1 MSENH
6 WPDTTRVTHGGFT
19 LDLAR
24 EAIRNIRYEGV
35 QIIDLLYTAIRPSD
49 WSTLKSDEYAA
60 DLKIRGNDYEITIT
74 ESFTS
79 ALVATTKII
88 LSAGNT
94 FSVEYELKGL
104 AEYSVNRWGICFC
117 LDTADWMGA
126 SVISSGN
133 SYSLLRDISP
143 QRVVDGVVQGLFPES
158 HEMQF
163 IAADQRYLKVVSN
176 GKVLEAEDQRNW
188 TDNTYKIYSGS
199 LKEPRPFT
207 TSPGSSWKQNV
218 NFEVGVPKQNNSDP
232 TKILV
237 REIEALPS
245 IGLQF
250 NSDPLL
256 TPDDLEKALV
266 LLEID
271 HLRVNAESL
280 TPQKIA
286 TTASNGLILET
297 ALLSSNQNEILKAEV
312 VQLSER
318 VPAGSRL
325 LIQREG
331 REVVEADDLPKNESL
346 NTFIPGTDAYL
357 VDLHREKFE
366 FTNSVSYSITPTV
379 HSADTETIFKTLSTQ
394 KESIE
399 FAQKYL
405 APQVFVSPITFSAR
419 GNPETGHS
427 RDQRINFAD
436 RDSAMHIRTIE
447 GAAWT
452 LGSIYAVASAGAFS
466 GSWHELFGEH
476 GIIYLQ
482 SGAIK
487 FSPVFHAISALGAH
501 HAHQITI
508 ATSLDN
514 SWVAF
519 ENRETK
525 TILVASLRPWSLEIT
540 AKVLAGYKSMQS
552 LRGEDCDKASQIMD
566 WWSFAEATP
575 ISADFPLTLTPFEI
589 VLIRG

>member
-1 MSENH
+1 VSENH

-60 DLKIRGNDYEITIT
+60 DLKISGNDYEITIT

-79 ALVATTKII
+79 ALVATTKVI

-126 SVISSGN
+126 SVLSSGN

-207 TSPGSSWKQNV
+207 TSPGSSWKQNI
-218 NFEVGVPKQNNSDP
+218 NFEVGVPKQNNADP
-232 TKILV
+232 IKILV

-331 REVVEADDLPKNESL
+331 REVVEAADLPKNESL
-346 NTFIPGTDAYL
+346 NTYIPGTDAYL

-379 HSADTETIFKTLSTQ
+379 HSTDTETIFKTLSTQ

-405 APQVFVSPITFSAR
+405 APQVFVSPITFSTR

-452 LGSIYAVASAGAFS
+452 LGSIHAVASAGAFS

-476 GIIYLQ
+476 GIIYSQ

-487 FSPVFHAISALGAH
+487 FSPVFHAVSALGAH

-589 VLIRG
+589 ALIRG

>member
-60 DLKIRGNDYEITIT
+60 DLKISGNDYEITIT

-79 ALVATTKII
+79 ALVATTKVI
-88 LSAGNT
+88 LSVGNT

-126 SVISSGN
+126 SVLSSGN

-143 QRVVDGVVQGLFPES
+143 QRIVDGVVQGLFPES

-163 IAADQRYLKVVSN
+163 IAADQRYLKVASN

-207 TSPGSSWKQNV
+207 SSPGSSWKQKV
-218 NFEVGVPKQNNSDP
+218 NFEVGVPKQNSADP

-331 REVVEADDLPKNESL
+331 REVVEATDLPKNESL
-346 NTFIPGTDAYL
+346 NTYIPGTDAYL

-379 HSADTETIFKTLSTQ
+379 HSTDTETIFKTLSTQ

-405 APQVFVSPITFSAR
+405 APQVFLSPITFSTR

-436 RDSAMHIRTIE
+436 LDSAMHIRTIE

-452 LGSIYAVASAGAFS
+452 LGSIHAVASAGAFS

-476 GIIYLQ
+476 GIIYSQ

-552 LRGEDCDKASQIMD
+552 LRGEDCDTASQIMD

-589 VLIRG
+589 ALIRG

>member
-6 WPDTTRVTHGGFT
+6 WPDTTGVTHGGFT

-60 DLKIRGNDYEITIT
+60 DLKISGNDYEITIT

-79 ALVATTKII
+79 ALVATTKVI

-126 SVISSGN
+126 SVLSSGN

-143 QRVVDGVVQGLFPES
+143 QRVVDGFVQGLFPES

-163 IAADQRYLKVVSN
+163 IAADQRYLKVASN

-199 LKEPRPFT
+199 LKESRPFT
-207 TSPGSSWKQNV
+207 SSPGSSWKQKV
-218 NFEVGVPKQNNSDP
+218 NFEVGVPKQNSADP

-331 REVVEADDLPKNESL
+331 REVVEATDLPKNESL
-346 NTFIPGTDAYL
+346 NTYIPGTDAYL

-379 HSADTETIFKTLSTQ
+379 HSTDTETIFKTLSTQ

-405 APQVFVSPITFSAR
+405 APQVFLSPITFSTR

-436 RDSAMHIRTIE
+436 LDSAMHIRTIE

-452 LGSIYAVASAGAFS
+452 LGSIHAVASAGAFS

-476 GIIYLQ
+476 GIIYSQ

-525 TILVASLRPWSLEIT
+525 TILVASLRPWTLEIT

-552 LRGEDCDKASQIMD
+552 LRGEDCEKASQIMD

-589 VLIRG
+589 ALIRG

>member
-60 DLKIRGNDYEITIT
+60 DLRISGNDYEITIT

-79 ALVATTKII
+79 ALVATTKVI

-126 SVISSGN
+126 SVLSSGN

-163 IAADQRYLKVVSN
+163 IAADQRCLKVVSN

-207 TSPGSSWKQNV
+207 TSPGSSWKQKV
-218 NFEVGVPKQNNSDP
+218 NFEVGVPKQNSADP

-331 REVVEADDLPKNESL
+331 REVVEAADLPKNESL
-346 NTFIPGTDAYL
+346 NTYIPGTDAYL

-379 HSADTETIFKTLSTQ
+379 HSTDTETIFKTLSTQ

-405 APQVFVSPITFSAR
+405 APQVFVSPITFSTR

-452 LGSIYAVASAGAFS
+452 LGSIHAVASAGAFS

-476 GIIYLQ
+476 GIIYSQ

-552 LRGEDCDKASQIMD
+552 LRGEDCDTASQIMD

-589 VLIRG
+589 ALIRG

>member
-1 MSENH
+1 VSENH

-60 DLKIRGNDYEITIT
+60 DLKISGKDYEITIT

-79 ALVATTKII
+79 TLVATTKVI

-126 SVISSGN
+126 SVLSSGN

-163 IAADQRYLKVVSN
+163 IAADQRYLNVVSN

-207 TSPGSSWKQNV
+207 TSAGSSWKQKV
-218 NFEVGVPKQNNSDP
+218 NFEVGVPKQNSADP

-271 HLRVNAESL
+271 HLRVNSESL

-331 REVVEADDLPKNESL
+331 REVVEATDLPKNESL
-346 NTFIPGTDAYL
+346 NTYIPGTDAYL

-379 HSADTETIFKTLSTQ
+379 HSTDTETIFKTLSTQ

-405 APQVFVSPITFSAR
+405 APQVFLSPITFSTR

-436 RDSAMHIRTIE
+436 LDSAMHIRKIE

-452 LGSIYAVASAGAFS
+452 LGSIHAVASAGAFS
-466 GSWHELFGEH
+466 GSWHELFGEY
-476 GIIYLQ
+476 GIIYSQ

-501 HAHQITI
+501 HAHQVTI

-552 LRGEDCDKASQIMD
+552 LRGEDCDTASQIMD

-589 VLIRG
+589 ALIRG

>member
-60 DLKIRGNDYEITIT
+60 DLKISGNDYEITIT

-79 ALVATTKII
+79 ALVATTKVI

-399 FAQKYL
+399 FAQKHL

-436 RDSAMHIRTIE
+436 RDSAMHIRTIV

>member
-1 MSENH
+1 MSTNH

-35 QIIDLLYTAIRPSD
+35 QLIDLLYTAIRPSD
-49 WSTLKSDEYAA
+49 WSTLKSDEYDA
-60 DLKIRGNDYEITIT
+60 DVKVVGSDCVITIN
-74 ESFTS
+74 ESLAN
-79 ALVATTKII
+79 ALVATTKVI
-88 LSAGNT
+88 LSASNN
-94 FSVEYELKGL
+94 FSVAYELKGL

-117 LDTADWMGA
+117 LNTEEWMGA
-126 SVISSGN
+126 TVISAGN
-133 SYSLLRDISP
+133 SYSLLQDISP
-143 QRVVDGVVQGLFPES
+143 QRVVDGVIQGLFPAS
-158 HEMQF
+158 HEVKI
-163 IAADQRYLKVVSN
+163 IAADQRYISAVSS
-176 GKVLEAEDQRNW
+176 GRVLEAEDQRNW

-199 LKEPRPFT
+199 LSEPRPFI
-207 TSPGSSWKQNV
+207 TSAGSTWKQSIA
-218 NFEVGVPKQNNSDP
+218 FEVGVPKQTSADP

-250 NSDPLL
+250 NTDSLL

-271 HLRVNAESL
+271 HLRINEEAL
-280 TPQKIA
+280 TSQKIA

-297 ALLSSNQNEILKAEV
+297 ALLSSNKDEVLKAEV
-312 VQLSER
+312 LNLSQR

-331 REVVEADDLPKNESL
+331 REVVEAAELPKNDSL

-357 VDLHREKFE
+357 VDLHRESFV
-366 FTNSVSYSITPTV
+366 FANSVAYSMAPTV
-379 HSADTETIFKTLSTQ
+379 HSTDTETIFKTLATQ

-399 FAQKYL
+399 FAQKFL
-405 APQVFVSPITFSAR
+405 APQVFISPITFSTR

-427 RDQRINFAD
+427 RDRRINFAEPD
-436 RDSAMHIRTIE
+436 AAMLIRTIE

-452 LGSIYAVASAGAFS
+452 LGSIYSVASAGAFS
-466 GSWHELFGEH
+466 GSWHELFGEY
-476 GIIYLQ
+476 GIIYSQ
-482 SGAIK
+482 SGSIK
-487 FSPVFHAISALGAH
+487 FSPTFHAISALGAH
-501 HAHQITI
+501 RAHQITI

-519 ENRETK
+519 ENREMK
-525 TILVASLRPWSLEIT
+525 KILVASLRPWTIEIT
-540 AKVLAGYKSMQS
+540 AKVLAGYKSIQS
-552 LRGEDCDKASQIMD
+552 LRGDDCEKASQIMD
-566 WWSFAEATP
+566 WWSFAETAP
-575 ISADFPLTLTPFEI
+575 ISAEFPLTLAPFEI
-589 VLIRG
+589 ALIRG

>member
-1 MSENH
+1 VSENH

>member
-1 MSENH
+1 MSTNH

-24 EAIRNIRYEGV
+24 DAIRNIRYEGV

-49 WSTLKSDEYAA
+49 WSTLKSDEYVA
-60 DLKIRGNDYEITIT
+60 DVKIIGNDCEITIT
-74 ESFTS
+74 ESLAG
-79 ALVATTKII
+79 ALAATTKVI

-117 LDTADWMGA
+117 LNTADWMGA
-126 SVISSGN
+126 SVHASGN
-133 SYSLLRDISP
+133 SYSLAQNISP
-143 QRVVDGVVQGLFPES
+143 QRVVNGVVQGLFPES

-163 IAADQRYLKVVSN
+163 IAADKRYLKAIST

-207 TSPGSSWKQNV
+207 TSPGSSWKQSV
-218 NFEVGVPKQNNSDP
+218 NFEVGLPNQNNADP
-232 TKILV
+232 NKILV

-250 NSDPLL
+250 NSESLL
-256 TPDDLEKALV
+256 NPDDLEKALV

-271 HLRVNAESL
+271 HLRINAESL
-280 TPQKIA
+280 TSQKIA

-297 ALLSSNQNEILKAEV
+297 ALLSSNQDEVLKAEV
-312 VQLSER
+312 LQLSEK

-331 REVVEADDLPKNESL
+331 RQVVESEDLPKNESL
-346 NTFIPGTDAYL
+346 NTYIPGTDAYL

-366 FTNSVSYSITPTV
+366 FTNSVSYAIAPTV
-379 HSADTETIFKTLSTQ
+379 HSTDTETIFKTLSTQ

-405 APQVFVSPITFSAR
+405 APQVFVSPITFSTR

-436 RDSAMHIRTIE
+436 RTSAMRIYTIE

-452 LGSIYAVASAGAFS
+452 LGSIHAVASAGAFS
-466 GSWHELFGEH
+466 GSWHELFGEY
-476 GIIYLQ
+476 GIIYSQ
-482 SGAIK
+482 SGSVK
-487 FSPVFHAISALGAH
+487 FSPTFHAISALGAH
-501 HAHQITI
+501 HAHQITL

-519 ENRETK
+519 ENREAK
-525 TILVASLRPWSLEIT
+525 TMLVASLRPWSVEIT
-540 AKVLAGYKSMQS
+540 SKVLAGYKSMQS
-552 LRGEDCDKASQIMD
+552 LRGGDCEKSSQIMD

-575 ISADFPLTLTPFEI
+575 ISPDFPLTLAPFEI
-589 VLIRG
+589 TLIRG

>member
-60 DLKIRGNDYEITIT
+60 DLRISGNDYEITIT

-79 ALVATTKII
+79 ALVATTKVI
-88 LSAGNT
+88 LSVGNT

-126 SVISSGN
+126 SVLSSGN

-163 IAADQRYLKVVSN
+163 IAADQRYLKVASN

-207 TSPGSSWKQNV
+207 TSPGSSWKQKV
-218 NFEVGVPKQNNSDP
+218 NFEVGVPKQNSADP

-331 REVVEADDLPKNESL
+331 REVVEATDLPKNESL
-346 NTFIPGTDAYL
+346 NTYIPGTDAYL

-379 HSADTETIFKTLSTQ
+379 HSTDTETIFKTLSTQ

-405 APQVFVSPITFSAR
+405 APQVFLSPITFSTR

-436 RDSAMHIRTIE
+436 LDSAMHIRTIE

-452 LGSIYAVASAGAFS
+452 LGSIHAVASAGAFS

-476 GIIYLQ
+476 GIIYSQ

-552 LRGEDCDKASQIMD
+552 LRGEDCDTASQIMD

-589 VLIRG
+589 ALIRG